1 MSSHKKRDDK
11 KSEKKKKKSFVL
23 HKSYLINKNIQL
35 TYGIQSL
42 RRIYITLI
50 LTQI

>member
-11 KSEKKKKKSFVL
+11 KVKKKKEIICL

-35 TYGIQSL
+35 TYGIQSV